1 MAKSKFNIPAIGQ
14 IAADLKNGKI
24 PPVYFFFGDDTYSF
38 DAGLTI
44 IEKAVTPFISSD
56 FDKETF
62 YGEDK
67 NLSEILNA
75 ASAFPFG
82 SHKKFI
88 TVKDF
93 DKIKDKKSLVSYL
106 SSPPDFTVLAI
117 VNEGKISNLDSEPY
131 KTLISKNF
139 IFEAKELKGDYLVDW
154 LVAFTKN
161 KGKVISS
168 ENAKYLVDIV
178 GENREMIEAQ
188 LDKIFIFLNEEK
200 EITFDSIKSLSTKL
214 KRYTIFDLQNA
225 IGKKDKSSSLKIA
238 LNLLE
243 NGGEITG
250 IIAMLTRYFTG
261 LSRINELREK
271 KTPLDAAAKIVG
283 TYHYYYKDY
292 INARAVYSD
301 KDLYR
306 AVQALLKADVSVKTS
321 SSDDKTTLVILISEI
336 LQ

>member
-1 MAKSKFNIPAIGQ
+1 MAKPKFNIPAIGQ

-24 PPVYFFFGDDTYSF
+24 LPVYFFFGDDTYSF
-38 DAGLTI
+38 DAGLALI
-44 IEKAVTPFISSD
+44 DKAVTPFISSD

-67 NLSEILNA
+67 NLNEILNV

-82 SHKKFI
+82 SGKKFLI
-88 TVKDF
+88 IKDF
-93 DKIKDKKSLVSYL
+93 EKIKDKKSLISYL
-106 SSPPDFTVLAI
+106 NSPPDFTVLVI
-117 VNEGKISNLDSEPY
+117 VHEGKISNLESEPF

-139 IFEAKELKGDYLVDW
+139 IFEAKELKGEYLVDW

-161 KGKVISS
+161 KGKIISS
-168 ENAKYLVDIV
+168 ENARFLIDIV
-178 GENREMIEAQ
+178 GENREMIEDQ

-243 NGGEITG
+243 NGDGIIG
-250 IIAMLTRYFTG
+250 IIAMLTKYFAG
-261 LSRINELREK
+261 LSRINELQANKVPVE
-271 KTPLDAAAKIVG
+271 AAARIVG
-283 TYHYYYKDY
+283 SHYYYYKDY
-292 INARAVYSD
+292 LKARSVYSD
-301 KDLYR
+301 KDLYK
-306 AVQALLKADVSVKTS
+306 AVQALLKADTSVKTT
-321 SSDDKTTLVILISEI
+321 SSDEKTILVILISEI
-336 LQ
+336 LS